1 MLRWNT
7 NSGWSPSQVLCPR
20 GCLSGVCRCGTERA
34 VGEMD
39 NALEPGADAIFGG
52 LTRPGLRSLVAS
64 FRPVDYWGRSR
75 FSSVRDRRKKRPG
88 NHGGTVGDYRGIK
101 GTEAGHRG
109 GREDWARK
117 RLGDWY
123 TGSPKQHCRIQLR
136 LLPYTTSAGWDLGT
150 LMALIW
156 EPQGRGPFRES
167 LFIGRQGPSSM
178 LLVNL

>member
-20 GCLSGVCRCGTERA
+20 DCLSGVCKCGTERA

-39 NALEPGADAIFGG
+39 NALGPGADAVFGR
-52 LTRPGLRSLVAS
+52 LLRPGLRSLVAS

-75 FSSVRDRRKKRPG
+75 LSSVRDRRKNRPG
-88 NHGGTVGDYRGIK
+88 NHGGTVGETDHRGTK
-101 GTEAGHRG
+101 GTEVGLRG
-109 GREDWARK
+109 GREDWAGK
-117 RLGDWY
+117 RLG
-123 TGSPKQHCRIQLR
+123 R
-136 LLPYTTSAGWDLGT
+136 LVHGQSTAAPYTTWAGWDLGT
-150 LMALIW
+150 LMALSW

-167 LFIGRQGPSSM
+167 LFTGRQGPSSM